1 MTAESTLA
9 YGNRAKCMVEEY
21 LLGQMEDLMTVDTST
36 TKNKALVSI
45 LGPME
50 NTMKVSGS
58 TDSNMVKEHL
68 PVSKA

>member
-1 MTAESTLA
+1 
-9 YGNRAKCMVEEY
+9 MVEEY
-21 LLGQMEDLMTVDTST
+21 LLGQMEDLMTVDTPT
-36 TKNKALVSI
+36 TKNKELVSI